1 MTLRRPTSIAGL
13 LIVLIVTTVSVL
25 LAAVGALAYRAYS
38 VAEHGE
44 FERSIELA
52 ADQLAVGLAPAAW
65 NLEYEQVR
73 KLMESRMRD
82 RSIYGV
88 VVQLDTARFALQR
101 NEDWELQSVDGDID
115 STGLFVTEQPV
126 SFGEQRIGQV
136 RVIGSPR
143 FVDQDLRSALATMV
157 LFTVLLDVVLTLA
170 LYIALQRMVLQPL
183 RLVERHADEVAR
195 HGRSTTAL
203 GDLSF
208 LGELQR
214 LTQSVDAMVTQ
225 LEARNAELER
235 SNERFRRV
243 IRLLPLPISLFDRD
257 GRILYVN
264 DCFVDTFGYTLEDI
278 PDAHTWFGLAYP
290 DPAYRAEVLQTW
302 GQELASAQGT
312 SGLVRARPYVVTCKD
327 GSRKIVEIGGMLAD
341 DPNITVLNDI
351 TDRTRAEEEL
361 ARHRDHLEELVSSR
375 TAELEAANRRLEE
388 TQFALDHAGVA
399 IQWIDAASGCFSY
412 VNDHA
417 CTLYGYPRERLLGMP
432 AHSVIDDFTGARL
445 SALEPA
451 LRAQG
456 QARIEADARRGDG
469 RVVPVEIGIYFDP
482 LADGGAAH
490 YIAFSIDITP
500 RREAEQ
506 ALIAARLAAESAAQA
521 RSEFL
526 ANMSHEIRTPMNA
539 VIGMTRLALQTE
551 LTARQRNF
559 VSKANASAVA
569 LLGILNDIL
578 DFSKVEAGQITIESV
593 PFRLD
598 RVFESLL
605 SVVSLRAEEKG
616 LDLLFDVAP
625 DVPPVLVGDPLR
637 MGQILTNL
645 AGNAIKFTERGEV
658 LVSCR
663 VIARDSQ
670 HATLAFGVRDTGIG
684 MSADQLGGLF
694 RPFMQGDTSI
704 SRRFGGTGLGLA
716 ISRRLAEL
724 MGGTLSAHSVEGQGS
739 TFTFTAR
746 FETGELPDS
755 ALRTLPSALHKRRV
769 LVVDDNPE
777 ALQILCRDLEHLG
790 LSTERA
796 QSGPQA
802 IELLRSR
809 PPFALLVCD
818 WKMPGMDGI
827 ELIRRVQS
835 CDDLAHPPA
844 VVMVS
849 AYGADDLQH
858 AGAGLAIAGVL
869 TKPASTSSL
878 YDAIVSALG
887 HQVAAEGSSGDA
899 PGSFRSD
906 ALRGRRVLLVEDNP
920 INQELGVEILTGA
933 GVRVTVA
940 ENGAEALRRLDAEEF
955 DCVLM
960 DVQMPVMDGLEATRE
975 IRRRERLNKLPVIA
989 MTAGAMPWE
998 REQTRAAGM
1007 DDHVTKPVDV
1017 DELLRTLTRW
1027 LGSVPPE
1034 EPAADSS
1041 APIADATPLLDTAAA
1056 LRSMNGASATYRRVL
1071 GMFLDSADAAQT
1083 QLKQA
1088 WGDRDFDTLGQLA
1101 HRHKGSAA
1109 TLGARALSTALDA
1122 VEMACRA
1129 GDPAVI
1135 DAAMTDST
1143 PVFAAT
1149 VEAMRVQADAGSLAP
1164 PSATELDTL
1173 HALLS
1178 SNDSD
1183 AQEAIARLLARA
1195 QPADILPVLRQMSRA
1210 MERYDFDAALL
1221 QLAQLR
1227 TTIAAGA
1234 ADASGVEGQI

>member
-1 MTLRRPTSIAGL
+1 M
-13 LIVLIVTTVSVL
+13 
-25 LAAVGALAYRAYS
+25 
-38 VAEHGE
+38 
-44 FERSIELA
+44 
-52 ADQLAVGLAPAAW
+52 
-65 NLEYEQVR
+65 
-73 KLMESRMRD
+73 
-82 RSIYGV
+82 
-88 VVQLDTARFALQR
+88 
-101 NEDWELQSVDGDID
+101 
-115 STGLFVTEQPV
+115 
-126 SFGEQRIGQV
+126 
-136 RVIGSPR
+136 
-143 FVDQDLRSALATMV
+143 
-157 LFTVLLDVVLTLA
+157 
-170 LYIALQRMVLQPL
+170 
-183 RLVERHADEVAR
+183 
-195 HGRSTTAL
+195 
-203 GDLSF
+203 
-208 LGELQR
+208 
-214 LTQSVDAMVTQ
+214 
-225 LEARNAELER
+225 
-235 SNERFRRV
+235 
-243 IRLLPLPISLFDRD
+243 
-257 GRILYVN
+257 
-264 DCFVDTFGYTLEDI
+264 
-278 PDAHTWFGLAYP
+278 
-290 DPAYRAEVLQTW
+290 
-302 GQELASAQGT
+302 
-312 SGLVRARPYVVTCKD
+312 RARPYSVTCKD
-327 GSRKIVEIGGMLAD
+327 GSRKTVEIGGMLAD

-375 TAELEAANRRLEE
+375 TAALEAVNRRLEE

-432 AHSVIDDFTGARL
+432 AHGVIDDFTPERL
-445 SALEPA
+445 TALEPA

-469 RVVPVEIGIYFDP
+469 SVVPVEIGIYFDP

-593 PFRLD
+593 PFRLE

-684 MSADQLGGLF
+684 MNADQLGGLF

-724 MGGTLSAHSVEGQGS
+724 MGGTLSADSVEGQGS

-769 LVVDDNPE
+769 LVVDDNPD

-802 IELLRSR
+802 LELLRSR

-849 AYGADDLQH
+849 AYGADDLQQ

-887 HQVAAEGSSGDA
+887 HQVAAEGSRGDA

-940 ENGAEALRRLDAEEF
+940 ENGAEALRRLDTETF

-1027 LGSVPPE
+1027 LGSVPPAE
-1034 EPAADSS
+1034 PATGSSAPAAD
-1041 APIADATPLLDTAAA
+1041 APPLLDTAAV
-1056 LRSMNGASATYRRVL
+1056 LRSMNGATATYRRVL

-1088 WGDRDFDTLGQLA
+1088 WANRDFDTLAQLA

-1109 TLGARALSTALDA
+1109 ALGARALSTALGA
-1122 VEMACRA
+1122 VETACRA
-1129 GDPAVI
+1129 GDPAAI

-1143 PVFAAT
+1143 PILAAT

-1164 PSATELDTL
+1164 PSTAELDAL
-1173 HALLS
+1173 HTLLS

-1227 TTIAAGA
+1227 AAIAAGA